1 MLNLSKSGGNTD
13 QGSNCDERSERSDMH
28 SPAHSVRD
36 DSIERNSGRSAVD
49 MAGGT
54 DRNMDD
60 EDIENM
66 SDDNVS
72 DVEERMVK
80 DEEGT
85 FYEQFYY
92 LFKRVEKL
100 ILIFGK
106 Y

>member
-28 SPAHSVRD
+28 SPAHSVQD

-85 FYEQFYY
+85 FY
-92 LFKRVEKL
+92 K
-100 ILIFGK
+100 
-106 Y
+106 